1 MTHPPSSGDG
11 SSDGGED
18 QRIRDLLAA
27 VPGPGRMPDSVAS
40 RIEAAL
46 AREQR
51 ERASSDAPTARLTSP
66 VAATPAEP
74 PAPTGAPPMR
84 SQGEVVDLDARRRR
98 GRGWRALGVAA
109 AAAVVIVGGGAVGYA
124 GLHHQSAPVANAP
137 SPSGSLANRVSLGR
151 TGQNYTSAALPTQAA
166 TLLSSPST
174 TSVPPQVAQEYGAMA
189 TSRGVVACLGSLG
202 SALAADPDH
211 ITVDLAR
218 YDGAPAVVVVL
229 TKSGRSTAWVVSRGC
244 TSGSKPLAGP
254 ATVAT

>member
-1 MTHPPSSGDG
+1 MTDPPSSGIEPTDE
-11 SSDGGED
+11 GED

-27 VPGPGRMPDSVAS
+27 VPGPGRMPDDLTF

-46 AREQR
+46 AQEQR
-51 ERASSDAPTARLTSP
+51 ARAASDAPTARLGSP
-66 VAATPAEP
+66 VTAAPAEQ
-74 PAPTGAPPMR
+74 PAPR
-84 SQGEVVDLDARRRR
+84 SHADVVDLDARRRR

-109 AAAVVIVGGGAVGYA
+109 AAAVIVGGGAVGYA
-124 GLHHQSAPVANAP
+124 GLRHQSAPVAQAP
-137 SPSGSLANRVSLGR
+137 SPAASLAGRVSLGE

-166 TLLSSPST
+166 SLLASPST

-189 TSRGVVACLGSLG
+189 TSQGVVACLGSLG

-218 YDGAPAVVVVL
+218 YNGTPAVVVVL
-229 TKSGRSTAWVVSRGC
+229 TKSGKSTAWVVSRSC